1 MPEKDLEKVEKVWL
15 DTKKK
20 IKKGVFDK
28 FIKISDN
35 IIAHVRPKAQ
45 NKEDKMI
52 DANGLLQ
59 DKKCFW
65 LNASYVSGMIK

>member
-1 MPEKDLEKVEKVWL
+1 MVEKVWK

-20 IKKGVFDK
+20 VKKGLFDK

-35 IIAHVRPKAQ
+35 KIAHVRPKAQ
-45 NKEDKMI
+45 NKNDKMI
-52 DANGLLQ
+52 DAKGLLR

-65 LNASYVSGMIK
+65 LNASYVNEMIK